1 MHPALTRRPE
11 IRVRRS
17 SKIVSPCADG
27 QRPSSLIG
35 PAPRRNVRYGVPLG
49 GVVFA
54 GYWREVMWNR
64 PRSRSATRCG
74 RTECREIR
82 YCRRSPPAG
91 RPRRRAGLPRRQ
103 GDCRRG
109 CACARGRRA
118 SRRCSRRL
126 LLRSLGRLIAGVLA
140 VPADAGAHFLPR
152 ESVGEPFMTP
162 KTVEAR
168 RLRIRRKLGVRSRA
182 ELARKPARPHAR
194 AGSPVP
200 GHRRCATR
208 YDIAPGLASCWKAH
222 A

>member
-1 MHPALTRRPE
+1 MAVPMRSKAWRCSLVGSVSTGTAAGMPANRTWL
-11 IRVRRS
+11 RVRVARWPS
-17 SKIVSPCADG
+17 RPRKIVRS
-27 QRPSSLIG
+27 
-35 PAPRRNVRYGVPLG
+35 GVPLG

-182 ELARKPARPHAR
+182 ELARKPARQS
-194 AGSPVP
+194 G
-200 GHRRCATR
+200 
-208 YDIAPGLASCWKAH
+208 
-222 A
+222 